1 MKSVNKQSY
10 FRSRAVVWE
19 LAQVV
24 KALFAA
30 ALCLFAVGACT
41 SAPESTKIKH
51 APILNEE
58 EFTGL
63 QSLGDNLGSIQL
75 NYALDSFNGEE
86 LTFTSCTAVTATKES
101 AIDPSQFHLLQLM
114 KVNCTAAEYYFAA
127 LSNGDAL
134 SAFPAAFTESF
145 VKSLPGLAVP
155 NLGGESM
162 ENREGT
168 LAEAEPTLQLLNLSG
183 NAAELALAGD
193 LIVNYLIMARGDFD
207 KDGHE
212 DLLLRLDWYINTAF
226 GKGFDLIMLSQTP
239 TDTQPKIAWRK

>member
-1 MKSVNKQSY
+1 MKCLNKQSY
-10 FRSRAVVWE
+10 FRSHAGVWE

-24 KALFAA
+24 KTLFAA
-30 ALCLFAVGACT
+30 ALCLFAVAACS
-41 SAPESTKIKH
+41 SAPESTKTKH
-51 APILNEE
+51 APFLNEE

-63 QSLGDNLGSIQL
+63 QGLEDSLETIQL
-75 NYALDSFNGEE
+75 DYALDSSNGEE
-86 LTFTSCTAVTATKES
+86 LPLNSCTAVTATKES
-101 AIDPSQFHLLQLM
+101 DIDPSQLHLLQLM
-114 KVNCTAAEYYFAA
+114 KVNCAAAEYYFSA

-155 NLGGESM
+155 DLGGESM
-162 ENREGT
+162 ENREDT
-168 LAEAEPTLQLLNLSG
+168 LAEAEPSLQVLNVSG

-239 TDTQPKIAWRK
+239 TDTQPKIVWRK